1 MVLVGTVLVGTEAT
15 LDFQICVYLLHLS
28 IPYSFFKCFFMVL
41 LSVNAVYILVAGFYA
56 VIRLYIL

>member
-28 IPYSFFKCFFMVL
+28 IPYSFFKCFLWSCFQ
-41 LSVNAVYILVAGFYA
+41 
-56 VIRLYIL
+56 